1 MSNGMGFQEQH
12 SNHNANNAATM
23 MRGNVSMTQKQIETL
38 RIQIAAY
45 ETLSEQL
52 AEKYRAHRAA
62 RQAPPQECVRVV
74 SVKSLL
80 HWSEAVV
87 TNILKQMGVVF
98 SVTSEVVKPV
108 NMYGGDTSRGIFNMK
123 PRWSPTTEQL
133 QIMEKIF
140 KQVTPNP
147 DRKMINEITAELAN
161 HGNISEKNVCNWFQ
175 NKRARSKKKQP
186 NAVIAN
192 NVNTNGRLTSGD
204 SRYQMK

>member
-12 SNHNANNAATM
+12 SNHNAATM

-38 RIQIAAY
+38 MIQIAAY
-45 ETLSEQL
+45 ETLSEQVT
-52 AEKYRAHRAA
+52 EKYWAHRAA
-62 RQAPPQECVRVV
+62 HQAPPQ
-74 SVKSLL
+74 
-80 HWSEAVV
+80 
-87 TNILKQMGVVF
+87 
-98 SVTSEVVKPV
+98 VTSEVVKPV
-108 NMYGGDTSRGIFNMK
+108 NMYGGDTSKGIFNMK
-123 PRWSPTTEQL
+123 PRWTPTTEQL

-140 KQVTPNP
+140 K
-147 DRKMINEITAELAN
+147 
-161 HGNISEKNVCNWFQ
+161 Q

>member
-62 RQAPPQECVRVV
+62 RQAPPQ
-74 SVKSLL
+74 
-80 HWSEAVV
+80 
-87 TNILKQMGVVF
+87 
-98 SVTSEVVKPV
+98 VTSEVVKPV
-108 NMYGGDTSRGIFNMK
+108 NMYGGDTSKGIFNMK

>member
-1 MSNGMGFQEQH
+1 
-12 SNHNANNAATM
+12 
-23 MRGNVSMTQKQIETL
+23 MTVYILT
-38 RIQIAAY
+38 
-45 ETLSEQL
+45 
-52 AEKYRAHRAA
+52 
-62 RQAPPQECVRVV
+62 V
-74 SVKSLL
+74 

-108 NMYGGDTSRGIFNMK
+108 NMYGGDTSKGIFNMK

>member
-12 SNHNANNAATM
+12 SNHNAATM

-52 AEKYRAHRAA
+52 AEKYRAHHAA
-62 RQAPPQECVRVV
+62 RQASPQ
-74 SVKSLL
+74 
-80 HWSEAVV
+80 VV

-108 NMYGGDTSRGIFNMK
+108 NMYGGDTSKGIFNMK

-175 NKRARSKKKQP
+175 NKRARS
-186 NAVIAN
+186 
-192 NVNTNGRLTSGD
+192 